1 MIKTFDNKEWQREDI
16 LKRMYDDEFYY
27 GYLGSNALSSSS
39 AKKLIQ
45 SPKAYL
51 KSLKINSDAQPLR
64 DGRLVHLSVLEP
76 HKVKDLTIIDGSK
89 ATKAFKQAVI
99 ELGSANV
106 YTRSE
111 FNNANYIAESVLK
124 CNEVTNLL
132 KGAEFEVPEIAM
144 IDGLP
149 FRGKADVLN
158 GNVVID
164 LKTTGDI
171 TRFKWSAKNFS
182 YDLQAALYMKMFNA
196 DAFIFVVVDKDTKDI
211 MICDCSDE
219 FIRTGL
225 RKLDTAIEQYK
236 YFFQDEVPNLNNYIT
251 HETL

>member
-1 MIKTFDNKEWQREDI
+1 MIKTFDNKEWNYIDI
-16 LKRMYDDEFYY
+16 IKRMYDDDFYY

-39 AKKLIQ
+39 AKKLLQ

-51 KSLKINSDAQPLR
+51 KSLNINSNAQPLR

-76 HKVKDLTIIDGSK
+76 HKVKDLTIVDGSK
-89 ATKAFKQAVI
+89 ATKAFKQAVL
-99 ELGSANV
+99 ELGSENV

-111 FNNANYIAESVLK
+111 FNNANAIANSVLK
-124 CNEVTNLL
+124 CSEVTKLL
-132 KGAEFEVPEIAM
+132 QGAEFEVPQASM
-144 IDGLP
+144 IEGLP

-171 TRFKWSAKNFS
+171 TKFRWSAKHFS
-182 YDLQAALYMKMFNA
+182 YDLQAALYMKMFDA

-225 RKLDTAIEQYK
+225 HKLDMAIEQYK
-236 YFFQDEVPNLNNYIT
+236 YFFQDEIPNLDNYVT

>member
-1 MIKTFDNKEWQREDI
+1 MIKTFDNKEWNYIDI
-16 LKRMYDDEFYY
+16 IKRMYDDDFYY

-39 AKKLIQ
+39 AKKLLQ

-51 KSLKINSDAQPLR
+51 KSLNVNSNAQPLR

-76 HKVKDLTIIDGSK
+76 HKVKDLTIVDGSK
-89 ATKAFKQAVI
+89 ATKAFKQAVL
-99 ELGSANV
+99 ELGSENV

-111 FNNANYIAESVLK
+111 FNNANAIANSVLK
-124 CNEVTNLL
+124 CSEVTKLL
-132 KGAEFEVPEIAM
+132 QGAEFEVPQASM
-144 IDGLP
+144 IEGLP

-171 TRFKWSAKNFS
+171 TKFRWSAKHFS
-182 YDLQAALYMKMFNA
+182 YDLQAALYMKMFDA

-225 RKLDTAIEQYK
+225 HKLDMAIEQYK
-236 YFFQDEVPNLNNYIT
+236 YFFQDEIPNLDNYVT

>member
-1 MIKTFDNKEWQREDI
+1 MIKTFDNKEWQREDM

-76 HKVKDLTIIDGSK
+76 QKVKDLTIIDGSK
-89 ATKAFKQAVI
+89 ATKAFKQAVL

-124 CNEVTNLL
+124 CSEVTNLL
-132 KGAEFEVPEIAM
+132 KGAEFEVPEISM

-158 GNVVID
+158 GNVIID

-171 TRFKWSAKNFS
+171 TKFKWSAKNFS
-182 YDLQAALYMKMFNA
+182 YDLQAALYLKMFNA

-225 RKLDTAIEQYK
+225 RKLNTAIEQYK

>member
-16 LKRMYDDEFYY
+16 LKRMYDDDFYY

-89 ATKAFKQAVI
+89 ATKAFKQAVV

>member
-1 MIKTFDNKEWQREDI
+1 MINTFDNKQWNYIDI
-16 LKRMYDDEFYY
+16 IKRMYDDDFYY

-39 AKKLIQ
+39 AKKLLQ

-51 KSLKINSDAQPLR
+51 KSLNINSNAQPLR

-76 HKVKDLTIIDGSK
+76 HKVKDLTIVDGSK
-89 ATKAFKQAVI
+89 ATKAFKQAVL
-99 ELGSANV
+99 ELGSENV

-111 FNNANYIAESVLK
+111 FNNANAIANSVLK
-124 CNEVTNLL
+124 CSEVTKLL
-132 KGAEFEVPEIAM
+132 QGAEFEVPQASM
-144 IDGLP
+144 IEGLP

-171 TRFKWSAKNFS
+171 TKFRWSAKHFS
-182 YDLQAALYMKMFNA
+182 YDLQAALYMKMFDA

-225 RKLDTAIEQYK
+225 HKLDMAIEQYK
-236 YFFQDEVPNLNNYIT
+236 YFFQDEIPNLDNYVT

>member
-1 MIKTFDNKEWQREDI
+1 MIKTFDNKEWNYIDI
-16 LKRMYDDEFYY
+16 IKRMYDDDFYY

-39 AKKLIQ
+39 AKKLLQ

-51 KSLKINSDAQPLR
+51 KSLNVNSNAQPLR

-76 HKVKDLTIIDGSK
+76 HKVKDLTIVDGSK
-89 ATKAFKQAVI
+89 ATKAFKQAVL
-99 ELGSANV
+99 ELGSENV

-111 FNNANYIAESVLK
+111 FNNANAIANSVLK
-124 CNEVTNLL
+124 CSEVTKLL
-132 KGAEFEVPEIAM
+132 QGAEFEVPQASM
-144 IDGLP
+144 IEGLP

-158 GNVVID
+158 GNVIID

-171 TRFKWSAKNFS
+171 TKFRWSAKHFS
-182 YDLQAALYMKMFNA
+182 YDLQAALYMKMFDA

-225 RKLDTAIEQYK
+225 HKLDMAIEQYK
-236 YFFQDEVPNLNNYIT
+236 YFFQDEMPNLDNYVT